1 MKLKRTF
8 LGPVLVALV
17 AFISG
22 GWLLQHQVAV
32 ANGVDERIFNEILSR
47 VARDY
52 VDEHSQEEL
61 YQMAVDGLLYE
72 LGDPHTSFMS
82 REAYE
87 DLREQTTGEYG
98 GLGIQIAE
106 RGGWITVIAQLLGTA
121 AERAGL
127 RVCEHIIE
135 VEGKSTEG
143 WSDEDAVK
151 VLRGPKGSPVSTR
164 IARPGV
170 DEPIPFTIVRD
181 EIRVKS
187 VQYAYMLQ
195 PGIGIA
201 RLNVFAE
208 TSTSEL
214 Q

>member
-1 MKLKRTF
+1 
-8 LGPVLVALV
+8 
-17 AFISG
+17 
-22 GWLLQHQVAV
+22 
-32 ANGVDERIFNEILSR
+32 EIMSR
-47 VARDY
+47 VSRDY
-52 VDEHSQEEL
+52 VDEHSQDEL
-61 YQMAVDGLLYE
+61 YQMAVDGMLMK

-82 REAYE
+82 KKAYD
-87 DLREQTTGEYG
+87 DLRVQTTGEYG

-106 RGGWITVIAQLLGTA
+106 RGGWITVIAPLPGTP

-127 RVCEHIIE
+127 RAGDRIIE

-151 VLRGPKGSPVSTR
+151 VLRGPKGSPVSIR

-201 RLNVFAE
+201 RLN
-208 TSTSEL
+208 
-214 Q
+214 